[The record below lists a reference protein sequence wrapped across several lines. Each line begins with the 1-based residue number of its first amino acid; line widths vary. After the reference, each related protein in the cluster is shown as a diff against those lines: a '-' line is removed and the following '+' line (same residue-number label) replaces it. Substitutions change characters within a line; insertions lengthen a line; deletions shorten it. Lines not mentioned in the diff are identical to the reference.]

1 MPHSDLIE
9 KLSEVIDLVF
19 EGGKNNYIRISKN
32 GKAYWGKWTT
42 KSPCFSKSAIKQ
54 SVQFLIENCYFT
66 VGNCILRQS
75 IGIPMGIDPAPFWA
89 NLFLYVYESRYMSS
103 LVQTDRAK
111 ARLFFLIKRF
121 IDDLCAINDEGEFG
135 RVFREIYP
143 PELELKLEHSGQ
155 MATFLNL
162 HIQILNGKF
171 VYKLFDKRDAF
182 PFSIVRM
189 PHRES
194 NIPESIFYSAL
205 AGEFLRISRSSM
217 LMEDL
222 VSSSKELVVR
232 MKNQGGKD
240 ARISRVLRKVAAK
253 HSGVFANFETEMQ
266 DIIQT
271 IVE

>member
-1 MPHSDLIE
+1 
-9 KLSEVIDLVF
+9 
-19 EGGKNNYIRISKN
+19 
-32 GKAYWGKWTT
+32 
-42 KSPCFSKSAIKQ
+42 
-54 SVQFLIENCYFT
+54 
-66 VGNCILRQS
+66 
-75 IGIPMGIDPAPFWA
+75 MGTDPAPFWA
-89 NLFLYVYESRYMSS
+89 NLFLYAYESSYMSS

-111 ARLFFLIKRF
+111 ARLFFLIKRL
-121 IDDLCAINDEGEFG
+121 IDGLCAINDEGEFG
-135 RVFREIYP
+135 RVFWEIYP
-143 PELELKLEHSGQ
+143 PELGLKLEHSGQ

-240 ARISRVLRKVAAK
+240 ARISRVLRKVAVK

-266 DIIQT
+266 DLIRT